1 MIKATYL
8 QILNALSFLQNNP
21 EAEDQ
26 SDRGLVFRKN
36 LPIKSVFLP
45 MRRIMR
51 ATEGPA
57 KDFEE
62 ARKHLF
68 ERYKDEE
75 GKLDEANEEL
85 QKEWQAL
92 LNTEVELDVEPFAA
106 EALAEAGLSLL
117 EIEVGLGPFVAE

>member
-8 QILNALSFLQNNP
+8 QILNALNFLQHDP
-21 EAEDQ
+21 EAEDEA
-26 SDRGLVFRKN
+26 DRGLVFRKN

-51 ATEGPA
+51 ATEGPS
-57 KDFEE
+57 KDFDE
-62 ARKHLF
+62 ARQHLF
-68 ERYKDEE
+68 DKYKDEE
-75 GKLDEANEEL
+75 GNLDESSEEL

-92 LNTEVELDVEPFAA
+92 LNTEVELNVEPFAA
-106 EALAEAGLSLL
+106 EALAEAGLSLV